1 MLKSNRMK
9 YLLLVGA
16 VAALALPAQAAEVD
30 KYLPNDAAIVAAVNF
45 KQLIESPIIKKFALA
60 HLKDAL
66 KKDDET
72 SKILNAVG
80 FDPTKDLTS
89 VTISLDAV
97 SSEPKVAVIVH
108 GQFDV
113 DKFAAKA
120 EEEAKNK
127 PDKLVIR
134 KEADGKLYEMTA
146 PDGKPGFVAIIDKTT
161 IVFSNQK
168 DYVND
173 ALAKAA
179 GKKKSDV
186 SKELRAAIE
195 KQDANQS
202 LWAIVPGET
211 LKKSELV
218 NAAEEKAKKNIEKI
232 ENIVLGITVS
242 TDLKFK
248 VAIATNSADSA
259 KELAEDLKEA
269 LNQAKGFL
277 AIVAGQQKNIGP
289 IVDLVGAMKLATDG
303 SSITIKSEVSQEL
316 IEKSLKGE

>member
-1 MLKSNRMK
+1 MK
-9 YLLLVGA
+9 YLLLFGTVL
-16 VAALALPAQAAEVD
+16 ALALPARAAEVD
-30 KYLPNDAAIVAAVNF
+30 KYLPNDTAIVAAVNV
-45 KQLIESPIIKKFALA
+45 KQIVESPLIKKYALP
-60 HLKDAL
+60 HLQDAL

-89 VTISLDAV
+89 LTISFDGV

-113 DKFAAKA
+113 DKLAAKA

-127 PDKLVIR
+127 PDKLVIH
-134 KEADGKLYEMTA
+134 KEADGKVYEITA

-161 IVFSNQK
+161 IIFSNQK
-168 DYVND
+168 EYVND

-186 SKELRAAIE
+186 SKELRTAIE

-202 LWAIVPGET
+202 LWAIIPGET
-211 LKKSELV
+211 LKKSEFINV
-218 NAAEEKAKKNIEKI
+218 AEEKAKKNIEKI

-242 TDLKFK
+242 KDVKFK
-248 VAIATNSADSA
+248 VDIATKSADSA

-277 AIVAGQQKNIGP
+277 ALVAGQQKNIGP

-316 IEKSLKGE
+316 IEKGLKRE